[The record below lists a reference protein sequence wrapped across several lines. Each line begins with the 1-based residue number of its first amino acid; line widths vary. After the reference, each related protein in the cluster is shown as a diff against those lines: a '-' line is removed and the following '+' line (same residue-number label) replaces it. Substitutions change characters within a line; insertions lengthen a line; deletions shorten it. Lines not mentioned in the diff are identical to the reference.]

1 MKRRG
6 GGGVCHTEVLRFGYL
21 GQNFRSEKFGQFPT
35 CFLRSARDLRFFV
48 PTDLPNSSGKCRIQ
62 TRVGTALEGGGC
74 CATGGGC
81 FDAAFDA
88 GPRYALTWPG
98 SRQECARPSPRHASC
113 RQGPSCRQSM
123 TVLSSFRVLS
133 SFAPLRLLHTRA
145 SHSSITF
152 EHHIRASHS
161 SITFEHNSDTLP
173 RPHTCGQSREPRRH
187 VVRKAECSTQRARRQ
202 WERASKTEGAA
213 KTLRERPVASAA
225 IAPRPASAPPRT
237 PAPPAH

>member
-1 MKRRG
+1 MAEHAAGGQTRR
-6 GGGVCHTEVLRFGYL
+6 
-21 GQNFRSEKFGQFPT
+21 SPT
-35 CFLRSARDLRFFV
+35 GLLRSARDLRFFV
-48 PTDLPNSSGKCRIQ
+48 PTDLPNSWKCRIQ

-74 CATGGGC
+74 CAKGGGC

-133 SFAPLRLLHTRA
+133 SFAPLRLLHT
-145 SHSSITF
+145 
-152 EHHIRASHS
+152 RASHS